1 MPVLT
6 DSETGISIR
15 FVSQWEPSA
24 GTPADHID
32 CLVAP
37 SQLAA
42 ALKTGAVEVLPS
54 IPGHQHQ
61 AELRHG
67 QIVIL
72 CGCQI
77 PDGHIVRSLCP

>member
-1 MPVLT
+1 MLT
-6 DSETGISIR
+6 DAETGISIR
-15 FVSQWEPSA
+15 FVSQWSPSA
-24 GTPADHID
+24 GLLGDYVD
-32 CLVAP
+32 CLVEP

-42 ALKTGAVEVLPS
+42 ALKAGAVEVLPS

-67 QIVIL
+67 QLVIL
-72 CGCQI
+72 CGCQL